1 MVLASS
7 RWSPLSRLTQRRRVF
22 KERSIRAAHSALRRP
37 AVRVPVLPL
46 RASTTDRPSVVS
58 LITVCTLHAVLITT
72 QSLADVAEAALAT
85 TIDTLMT
92 AAADTV
98 DAMTMVPVA
107 QDTMIA
113 ATEVAAAAMTTVLVV
128 SIAMPLIAATVA
140 GMAVATADA
149 MIVGVVEVATTT
161 GPHPQ
166 LLAPTMH
173 LLRVRRTAEDAR
185 TRVTTIA
192 HTASSPLTQAEPKR
206 Y

>member
-1 MVLASS
+1 VVLASS

-128 SIAMPLIAATVA
+128 SIAMPRGGGGGYYDRPPPPAAGA
-140 GMAVATADA
+140 YDA
-149 MIVGVVEVATTT
+149 PPPREAYGGGRSYE
-161 GPHPQ
+161 GDYD
-166 LLAPTMH
+166 
-173 LLRVRRTAEDAR
+173 RSYR
-185 TRVTTIA
+185 
-192 HTASSPLTQAEPKR
+192 
-206 Y
+206 

>member
-1 MVLASS
+1 
-7 RWSPLSRLTQRRRVF
+7 
-22 KERSIRAAHSALRRP
+22 
-37 AVRVPVLPL
+37 
-46 RASTTDRPSVVS
+46 
-58 LITVCTLHAVLITT
+58 
-72 QSLADVAEAALAT
+72 
-85 TIDTLMT
+85 
-92 AAADTV
+92 
-98 DAMTMVPVA
+98 
-107 QDTMIA
+107 
-113 ATEVAAAAMTTVLVV
+113 
-128 SIAMPLIAATVA
+128 
-140 GMAVATADA
+140 MAVATADA